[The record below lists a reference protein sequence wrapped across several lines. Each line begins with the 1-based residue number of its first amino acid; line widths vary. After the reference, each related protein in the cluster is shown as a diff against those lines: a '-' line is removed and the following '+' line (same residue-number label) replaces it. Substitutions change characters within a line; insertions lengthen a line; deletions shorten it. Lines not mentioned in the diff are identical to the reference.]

1 LSIVVDKFGKGDPA
15 AGECFEGLCHD
26 GMMSA
31 SPSDPAPRPQ
41 EHRLPFR
48 APVRAW
54 ALSEWALVPLRL
66 FLGVTFLYA
75 GLQKLAN
82 PNFFKPRS
90 PISIQAQ
97 LLAATHTSP
106 IHVVLQHLLGAAKPI
121 GLVIAF
127 GEIAVGVGTLLGLW
141 TRIAALGGLLLSLS
155 LFLTV
160 SYHSSPYF
168 TGADIVFF
176 FAWLPLLIAGGGTR
190 LSLDAWIANRVARK
204 SGRSSPELVPIPFA
218 TVQAICG
225 NFDEGSCR
233 ARGGAPCDAAV
244 CPVLLGGRAPLVTR
258 GAVDDIDRRVLIFG
272 GLTAAAAGAGVL
284 LLGGAAA
291 DTGQLIGD
299 APKPTS
305 PRVLTV
311 PSTTATTTAT
321 PVTIAT
327 TTTTTPHT
335 TTTPT
340 TTTPPTTTTAPKH
353 AGSLIG
359 NASEVP
365 DNSSAIFTIP
375 SNNDPGIVIHTAAG
389 PFVAYNA
396 VCPHMGCT
404 VGYSTATEIIV
415 CPCHGSE
422 FQVSDG
428 DVVQGPATRGLT
440 KLNIVEG
447 SNGNLYLE

>member
-1 LSIVVDKFGKGDPA
+1 
-15 AGECFEGLCHD
+15 
-26 GMMSA
+26 MSA
-31 SPSDPAPRPQ
+31 SSSIPAPRPN
-41 EHRLPFR
+41 ERRLPLH

-82 PNFFKPRS
+82 PNFFNAKS
-90 PISIQAQ
+90 SISIQAQ

-106 IHVVLQHLLGAAKPI
+106 IHGLLSHLLGAAKPI

-141 TRIAALGGLLLSLS
+141 TRVAAVGGLLLSLS

-160 SYHSSPYF
+160 SFHSSPYF

-176 FAWLPLLIAGGGTR
+176 FAWMPLVIAGGGTR
-190 LSLDAWIANRVARK
+190 LSLDAWIANRLARK

-225 NFDEGSCR
+225 HYDEGACR
-233 ARGGAPCDAAV
+233 ARGGDACDAAL

-258 GAVDDIDRRVLIFG
+258 GVVDEIDRRVLIFG

-299 APKPTS
+299 APKPKA
-305 PRVLTV
+305 PRVLT
-311 PSTTATTTAT
+311 PPTTTTTTTTTTT

-335 TTTPT
+335 APTTT
-340 TTTPPTTTTAPKH
+340 TTTPPTTTTTTPAH
-353 AGSLIG
+353 AGSVIG
-359 NASEVP
+359 SASEVP
-365 DNSSAIFTIP
+365 TNSSAVFTIP

-428 DVVQGPATRGLT
+428 DVIQGPATRGLT
-440 KLNIVEG
+440 KLNIVEE

>member
-1 LSIVVDKFGKGDPA
+1 
-15 AGECFEGLCHD
+15 
-26 GMMSA
+26 MSA
-31 SPSDPAPRPQ
+31 SPSSRAPRPDGR
-41 EHRLPFR
+41 RLPFH

-82 PNFFKPRS
+82 PNFFNAKS

-97 LLAATHTSP
+97 LLGATHTSP
-106 IHVVLQHLLGAAKPI
+106 IHALLSHLEGAAKPI

-127 GEIAVGVGTLLGLW
+127 GEVAVGVGTLLGLW
-141 TRIAALGGLLLSLS
+141 TRLAAFGGLLLSLS

-160 SYHSSPYF
+160 SFHSSPYF

-176 FAWLPLLIAGGGTR
+176 FAWMPLVISGGGTR
-190 LSLDAWIANRVARK
+190 LSLDAWIAARVAK
-204 SGRSSPELVPIPFA
+204 KAGRPLPELVPIPFA

-225 NFDEGSCR
+225 HYVEGACG
-233 ARGGAPCDAAV
+233 ARGGAPCDAAL

-258 GAVDDIDRRVLIFG
+258 GAVDDIDRRALIFG
-272 GLTAAAAGAGVL
+272 GLSAAAAGAGVL
-284 LLGGAAA
+284 LLGGAVA
-291 DTGQLIGD
+291 DTGQMIGD
-299 APKPTS
+299 APKPRS
-305 PRVLTV
+305 PRVLTP
-311 PSTTATTTAT
+311 PSTTTTA
-321 PVTIAT
+321 PVTTT
-327 TTTTTPHT
+327 TTTTTPPHTT

-340 TTTPPTTTTAPKH
+340 TTPTTATSTTNPPSTTTTAPKP
-353 AGSLIG
+353 AGTLIG
-359 NASEVP
+359 ASDEVP
-365 DNSSAIFTIP
+365 ENSSAVFTIP
-375 SNNDPGIVIHTAAG
+375 SNNDPGIVIHTPSG

-404 VGYSTATEIIV
+404 VGYSSATEIIV

-422 FQVSDG
+422 FQLSNG
-428 DVVQGPATRGLT
+428 DVIQGPATRGLT

>member
-1 LSIVVDKFGKGDPA
+1 MFGKGNVA
-15 AGECFEGLCHD
+15 AGESFRGLCHD
-26 GMMSA
+26 GTMSA
-31 SPSDPAPRPQ
+31 SPSNPAPRPQ
-41 EHRLPFR
+41 ERRLPFH

-82 PNFFKPRS
+82 PNFFKARS

-106 IHVVLQHLLGAAKPI
+106 IHGLLQHLLGAAKPI

-127 GEIAVGVGTLLGLW
+127 GEVAVGVGTLLGLW

-176 FAWLPLLIAGGGTR
+176 FAWLPLLMAGGGTR
-190 LSLDAWIANRVARK
+190 LSLDAWIANRVAKK

-225 NFDEGSCR
+225 NYDEGSCS

-258 GAVDDIDRRVLIFG
+258 VAVDDLDRRVLIFG
-272 GLTAAAAGAGVL
+272 GLTAAAAGVGVL

-311 PSTTATTTAT
+311 PSTTTTTTTT

-327 TTTTTPHT
+327 TTTTAPPHAT

-340 TTTPPTTTTAPKH
+340 TTTTPPTTTTTAPKH

-359 NASEVP
+359 TASEVP

-389 PFVAYNA
+389 PFVAFNA

-428 DVVQGPATRGLT
+428 DVIQGPATRGLT

>member
-1 LSIVVDKFGKGDPA
+1 
-15 AGECFEGLCHD
+15 
-26 GMMSA
+26 MSA
-31 SPSDPAPRPQ
+31 SPSHPAPRPR
-41 EHRLPFR
+41 ERRLPFH

-66 FLGVTFLYA
+66 FVGVTFLYA
-75 GLQKLAN
+75 GLEKLAN
-82 PNFFKPRS
+82 PNFFDAKS

-106 IHVVLQHLLGAAKPI
+106 IHALLSHLLTAAKPI

-127 GEIAVGVGTLLGLW
+127 GEVAVGVGTLLGLW

-176 FAWLPLLIAGGGTR
+176 FAWLPLVIAGGGTR
-190 LSLDAWIANRVARK
+190 LSLDAWIANRLARK

-225 NFDEGSCR
+225 NYDEGSCS
-233 ARGGAPCDAAV
+233 ARGGAPCDAAL
-244 CPVLLGGRAPLVTR
+244 CPVLLGPRAPLVTR

-272 GLTAAAAGAGVL
+272 GLSAAAAGAGVL
-284 LLGGAAA
+284 LLGGAVA

-305 PRVLTV
+305 PRVLSV
-311 PSTTATTTAT
+311 PTTTTTTTTT

-327 TTTTTPHT
+327 TTTTTTPHGTPTTTTAT

-340 TTTPPTTTTAPKH
+340 TAPTTTTTAPKP

-359 NASEVP
+359 SASEVP
-365 DNSSAIFTIP
+365 ENSSAIFTIP
-375 SNNDPGIVIHTAAG
+375 SNNDPGIVIHTASG

-404 VGYSTATEIIV
+404 VGYSTASEIIV

-422 FQVSDG
+422 FQVSNG
-428 DVVQGPATRGLT
+428 DVIQGPATRGLT
-440 KLNIVEG
+440 KLNIVEE

>member
-1 LSIVVDKFGKGDPA
+1 
-15 AGECFEGLCHD
+15 
-26 GMMSA
+26 MSA
-31 SPSDPAPRPQ
+31 SSSNPAPRPT
-41 EHRLPFR
+41 ERRLPFH

-66 FLGVTFLYA
+66 FLGVTFLFA

-82 PNFFKPRS
+82 PNFFNAKS

-97 LLAATHTSP
+97 LLGATHTSP
-106 IHVVLQHLLGAAKPI
+106 IHPLLSHLLGAAKPI
-121 GLVIAF
+121 GIVIAF
-127 GEIAVGVGTLLGLW
+127 GEVAVGLGTLLGLW
-141 TRIAALGGLLLSLS
+141 TRLAALGGLLLSLS

-160 SYHSSPYF
+160 SFHSSPYF

-176 FAWLPLLIAGGGTR
+176 FAWMPMVIAGGGTR
-190 LSLDAWIANRVARK
+190 LSLDAWIANRLAK
-204 SGRSSPELVPIPFA
+204 KTGRTSPELVPIPFA

-225 NFDEGSCR
+225 NYVEGDCS
-233 ARGGAPCDAAV
+233 ARGGAPCDAAL

-284 LLGGAAA
+284 LLGGAVA

-299 APKPTS
+299 APKPKS
-305 PRVLTV
+305 PRVLT
-311 PSTTATTTAT
+311 PPTTTTSPPTTTTT

-327 TTTTTPHT
+327 TTTTTTPDTAPST
-335 TTTPT
+335 TTTT
-340 TTTPPTTTTAPKH
+340 EPPATTTTAPTH

-359 NASEVP
+359 NANEVP
-365 DNSSAIFTIP
+365 DNSAAVFTIP
-375 SNNDPGIVIHTAAG
+375 SNNDPGIVVHTAAG

-404 VGYSTATEIIV
+404 VGYSAATEIIV

-428 DVVQGPATRGLT
+428 DVIQGPATRGLT

>member
-1 LSIVVDKFGKGDPA
+1 MFAKCTLG
-15 AGECFEGLCHD
+15 AGERPKRLCHD

-31 SPSDPAPRPQ
+31 TPPNPAPRRR
-41 EHRLPFR
+41 ERRLPFG

-66 FLGVTFLYA
+66 FIGATFLYA
-75 GLQKLAN
+75 GLEKLAN
-82 PNFFKPRS
+82 PNFFNAKS

-106 IHVVLQHLLGAAKPI
+106 IHALLAHLQGGAKPI

-127 GEIAVGVGTLLGLW
+127 GEVAVGVGTLLGLW
-141 TRIAALGGLLLSLS
+141 TRVAAVGGLLLSLS

-160 SYHSSPYF
+160 SFHSSPYF
-168 TGADIVFF
+168 TGADIVFL
-176 FAWLPLLIAGGGTR
+176 FAWMPFVIAGGGTR
-190 LSLDAWIANRVARK
+190 LSLDAWIAKRLAKK
-204 SGRSSPELVPIPFA
+204 SGRSSPELVPIAFA

-225 NFDEGSCR
+225 NYDEGACS

-258 GAVDDIDRRVLIFG
+258 GAVDEIDRRVLIFG

-284 LLGGAAA
+284 LLGGAVA

-299 APKPTS
+299 APKPKS
-305 PRVLTV
+305 ARVLSV
-311 PSTTATTTAT
+311 PSTTTTTTTT
-321 PVTIAT
+321 PVVISTT
-327 TTTTTPHT
+327 TTTTTPHAT

-340 TTTPPTTTTAPKH
+340 NTTPPTTTTTVPKH
-353 AGSLIG
+353 AGTLIG
-359 NASEVP
+359 SSSEVP
-365 DNSSAIFTIP
+365 DNSSAVFTIP

-422 FQVSDG
+422 FQLSNG
-428 DVVQGPATRGLT
+428 DVIQGPATRGLT